1 MDAMTASSKKPRPT
15 QEERSGA
22 TRERLIGAAIDCI
35 AEKGFA
41 GATSAEISARAGVS
55 SGARVHHFKAKLDLV
70 IAAVVHTYEQSALES
85 VRTAASA
92 GARADPLHAFIDD
105 SYRFYSGPRYLTQHE
120 VINAGRTTPE
130 IMDAVRPAANAFRV
144 AVNAAWL
151 DAFERAGHSREWSER
166 AMELSVVI
174 VRGLALGSFLRG
186 RARDAAVLAL
196 WHDVMTA
203 FPDERRGKAPRKPAR

>member
-1 MDAMTASSKKPRPT
+1 MPAIRKNPRPT

-22 TRERLIGAAIDCI
+22 TRERLISATIDCI

-70 IAAVVHTYEQSALES
+70 VAAVVYTYEQAAVES
-85 VRTAASA
+85 VRAATSA
-92 GARADPLHAFIDD
+92 AAKADPLRAFIDD

-120 VINAGRTTPE
+120 VINVGRTAPE
-130 IMDAVRPAANAFRV
+130 IMEAVRPAANAFRV

-151 DAFERAGHSREWSER
+151 DAFGRAGHSRAWSER

-186 RARDAAVLAL
+186 RDRDTVVLKL
-196 WHDVMTA
+196 WHDVMA
-203 FPDERRGKAPRKPAR
+203 QFPDERAGKAPRKSTR

>member
-1 MDAMTASSKKPRPT
+1 MNASSKKPRPT

-35 AEKGFA
+35 AERGFA

-70 IAAVVHTYEQSALES
+70 IAAAVHTYEQAALES
-85 VRTAASA
+85 VRAAA
-92 GARADPLHAFIDD
+92 VAAAQGDPLRAFIDD

-130 IMDAVRPAANAFRV
+130 IMGAVRPAANAFRV

-151 DAFERAGHSREWSER
+151 DAFERAGHSRAWSER

-186 RARDAAVLAL
+186 RDRDAAVLKL
-196 WHDVMTA
+196 WHEVMGQY
-203 FPDERRGKAPRKPAR
+203 PDERAHAKARR